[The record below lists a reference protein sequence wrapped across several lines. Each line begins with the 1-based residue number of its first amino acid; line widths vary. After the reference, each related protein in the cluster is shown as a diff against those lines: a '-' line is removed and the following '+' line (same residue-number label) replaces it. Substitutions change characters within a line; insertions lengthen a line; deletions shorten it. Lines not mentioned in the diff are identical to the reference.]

1 MRNMRSLSM
10 SRMGSATTIGP
21 DDFKD
26 FGVELE
32 DLQITRATLATIQ
45 SHAFKHVRGLKHL
58 DFSENGIQTIE
69 NDAFHEVSRC
79 YCAFRIIILCSS
91 LCYLNTYLRLF

>member
-10 SRMGSATTIGP
+10 SRMSSTSIGP

-32 DLQITRATLATIQ
+32 DLQITRAQLSNIQ
-45 SHAFKHVRGLKHL
+45 SHAFKHVRGLKRL
-58 DFSENGIQTIE
+58 DFSENAIQTIE
-69 NDAFHEVSRC
+69 NDAFDEVGRRATKSSRKSHIRKGKF
-79 YCAFRIIILCSS
+79 YKF
-91 LCYLNTYLRLF
+91 LFDTM

>member
-10 SRMGSATTIGP
+10 SRMSSTSIGP

-32 DLQITRATLATIQ
+32 DLQITRAQLSNIQ
-45 SHAFKHVRGLKHL
+45 SHAFKHVRGLKRL

-69 NDAFHEVSRC
+69 NDAFDEVGRLATKNSRKS
-79 YCAFRIIILCSS
+79 I
-91 LCYLNTYLRLF
+91 